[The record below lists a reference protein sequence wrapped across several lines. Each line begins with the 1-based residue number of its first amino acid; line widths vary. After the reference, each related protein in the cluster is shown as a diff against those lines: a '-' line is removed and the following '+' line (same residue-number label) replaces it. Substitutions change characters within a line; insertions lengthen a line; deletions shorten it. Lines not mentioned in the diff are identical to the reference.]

1 MSDKLFKTG
10 ILSDTE
16 IAELF
21 NAKIINASE
30 KLIND
35 QIQPASL
42 DLRLGRKAWRVR
54 SSFLPGSKNKVKNK
68 ISRLSMHEIDLSK
81 GAVLEKGCVYIAE
94 IMENLDLP
102 KNISASANPKSS
114 TGRLDI
120 FTRLI
125 ADNATEF
132 EFVKSGYKGPL
143 YIEISPR
150 TFSVLVYEGSRLNQI
165 RFRSGNYLLNDEEIK
180 ELHKNISLI
189 SGYDGSL
196 DIKDGIP
203 LSIDLSGMAEGL
215 IGYRARKHT
224 DLIDIQNIKY
234 YKKEAFW
241 EKVTTNDL
249 TSDGLVL
256 NPDEFYIL
264 ASKEFVVI
272 PETHA
277 AEMRAYDTRVGEFRA
292 HYAGFFD
299 PGFGL
304 VEGKVSN
311 TRAVLEVRSHD
322 VPFLIE
328 QGQTVC
334 RLIYERMSSLPKKVY
349 GGKGSKS
356 NYQSQ
361 GLKLSKHFEWWNCKL
376 IEIN

>member
-21 NAKIINASE
+21 NTKIINASE

-102 KNISASANPKSS
+102 ENISASANPKSS

-203 LSIDLSGMAEGL
+203 LSIDLSGMTEGL

-361 GLKLSKHFEWWNCKL
+361 GLKLSKHFEYN
-376 IEIN
+376 EILKQLK

>member
-21 NAKIINASE
+21 NARIINASE
-30 KLIND
+30 KLTND

-54 SSFLPGSKNKVKNK
+54 SSFLPGSKNKVRNK

-180 ELHKNISLI
+180 KLHKNISLI

-203 LSIDLSGMAEGL
+203 LSIDLSGMTEGL

-304 VEGKVSN
+304 VEGKLSN

-334 RLIYERMSSLPKKVY
+334 RLIYERMSSLPKRVY

-361 GLKLSKHFEWWNCKL
+361 GLKLSKHFK
-376 IEIN
+376 

>member
-21 NAKIINASE
+21 NAKIINVSE
-30 KLIND
+30 KLTND

-102 KNISASANPKSS
+102 ENISASANPKSS

-125 ADNATEF
+125 ADNSTEF

-180 ELHKNISLI
+180 KLHKNISLI

-203 LSIDLSGMAEGL
+203 LSIDLSGMTEGL

-361 GLKLSKHFEWWNCKL
+361 GLKLSKHFELWNFKT